1 MVMVPG
7 ERKLQLTLTVVT
19 NYSVPQLQLV
29 NLPRAGPRLQACDY
43 TIGNGGRAVPELGYH
58 VGQTSR
64 SHIG

>member
-7 ERKLQLTLTVVT
+7 ERKLVLTLIVVR
-19 NYSVPQLQLV
+19 NYSVPQLQPA
-29 NLPRAGPRLQACDY
+29 NLRNPRLQARDY

-64 SHIG
+64 PHTD